1 MRPFFIDFTLVA
13 NTSEFVGSGAL
24 LWYFCTIIYRFK
36 TYSMS
41 QFLRISS
48 LFLVLSTIV
57 LLSSCGKE
65 GAPGG
70 GSTSTTPV
78 YDTATQ
84 GSPVTESA
92 NKFIY
97 LRPPVGEVFR
107 YRLQIVSSGSAQ
119 HIDSLFKQY
128 PPNEKLAVTTTIYL
142 RHTIRQI
149 RQDSSVDIAFRFD
162 TIMTVTDANG
172 KKTDLSTARESDLK
186 DPMFNNASA
195 IAGKDL
201 GAIVTRNGDVVE
213 LYGTTAILAKYM
225 SQLPDSLKTPQT
237 QTRLNQQIQTTISEY
252 LQKTLTHFPSK
263 ALAKDTAWG
272 GMVTQNTPVW
282 QNVLYPTAVESR
294 EFVRGFEE
302 RGGKVLVVFDATTT
316 VKPSQSVMDQGNA
329 KTTLNNFD
337 LVTKASSHV
346 EAETGVLVYRK
357 ITQDRATNFQIQSK
371 TAANQHYQIIS
382 KANETT
388 TVQLLQ

>member
-1 MRPFFIDFTLVA
+1 M
-13 NTSEFVGSGAL
+13 SSGAL
-24 LWYFCTIIYRFK
+24 LWYFCTIIYCFK
-36 TYSMS
+36 TYSML
-41 QFLRISS
+41 QFRRISS
-48 LFLVLSTIV
+48 LFLVLSTVV

-70 GSTSTTPV
+70 TSTSTTPV
-78 YDTATQ
+78 YDTATP

-92 NKFIY
+92 SKFIY
-97 LRPPVGEVFR
+97 LRPPVGEVYR
-107 YRLQIVSSGSAQ
+107 YRMQIVSNGSAQ

-128 PPNEKLAVTTTIYL
+128 PPNEKLAVTTTIYM

-162 TIMTVTDANG
+162 TIKTVTDANG
-172 KKTDLSTARESDLK
+172 NKTDLSTARESDLK
-186 DPMFNNASA
+186 DPMFTNASA
-195 IAGKDL
+195 ISGKDL

-225 SQLPDSLKTPQT
+225 SQLPDSLKTQQT
-237 QTRLNQQIQTTISEY
+237 QMRLNQQIQTTISEY
-252 LQKTLTHFPSK
+252 LQKTLTHFPAK

-272 GMVTQNTPVW
+272 GTITQNTPVW

-302 RGGKVLVVFDATTT
+302 RNGKVLAIFEAITN
-316 VKPSQSVMDQGNA
+316 VKPTQAVMDQGNA
-329 KTTLNNFD
+329 KTTLNNFE
-337 LVTKASSHV
+337 LVTKATSHV
-346 EAETGVLVYRK
+346 EVETGVLVYRK
-357 ITQDRATNFQIQSK
+357 IIQDRAVNFQIESK
-371 TAANQHYQIIS
+371 TAADQHYQGIS

-388 TVQLLQ
+388 TVELLK